1 MNSLNQIEIQNI
13 RHICGHATE
22 FCSKVNYYKT
32 LTSDSNVTT
41 VLDDICNECTNLKSE
56 LSNMLWGE

>member
-13 RHICGHATE
+13 RHICGVMPLS

-56 LSNMLWGE
+56 LSNML

>member
-56 LSNMLWGE
+56 LSNML